1 MFSRG
6 EVWDNLLNHKLDAA
20 TLDSVISVDPE
31 GNDPSQS
38 QFLFQRWMN
47 DNYQGMLPTI
57 KR

>member
-20 TLDSVISVDPE
+20 TLDSVISVDR
-31 GNDPSQS
+31 GGDPLRS